1 MSTKRKKRKL
11 HAFDPSLTTPW
22 MPEKM
27 TIPEIQAY
35 LMEYNVPCPKVSK
48 SELLKIFKQK
58 VYPKLRHPK
67 SKRPKTNSSHT
78 PFRLFS
84 RSSSTTPQ
92 DTRQTGR
99 KSRAMEVENE
109 SGKSGS
115 KNRKSARK
123 LFHFGKITRKSPSK
137 PSIRKSS
144 SYKIDDKGRSGI
156 SSSLQNSSGGVK
168 ATSKGVADLFG
179 GSGTFPQVVSPIS
192 SDRQNYKPGLTGE
205 GGKPTF
211 KSTTP
216 TRGPSIF
223 PSSANR
229 STLQKPQYFVSAG
242 RARTNTLLDRLNQ
255 ENQDNSSKEP
265 ENSLRVINGNQIQ
278 YGQNIFG
285 LGDEVVYRNSLGW
298 KIIGIDFESMSL
310 NIKKENQVKNIL
322 PQYLKMIVESQVG
335 KKRDEDTSA
344 RTKTAPVHFAGLIPA
359 NRMKT
364 THRGRHFALAIALA
378 CIVFVGAL
386 AYLLKQPGPNF
397 CDFQKPGLGKPD
409 CTPCPRHATCRN
421 GKAKCWESYNLHWDV
436 CRKTKQLEKYIAT
449 IVQTSHTILK
459 EKRGDTECRLGPKES
474 KARIISDASL
484 SKRELKLLV
493 AEKLGLNSTATEGVE
508 YKEHWKFLN
517 AFGLAHIEFSHY
529 FESNS
534 KGNFWY
540 SKESIKT
547 WRCSLKELLH
557 QHSRQLAM
565 IIFASGLGL
574 WVYWRYLCWQ
584 KYYYETVPMAG
595 VVKKCAMEILHQAA
609 NSSEPV
615 VAIDL
620 LKETILSGEAEGLGE
635 AKPGKVA
642 WDLGY
647 SNLRQDRRV
656 MALMKVLDGRNTP
669 CLKLRANA
677 STGVLGA
684 ITPQMGAGAV

>member
-48 SELLKIFKQK
+48 SELLKIFKEK

-78 PFRLFS
+78 PFRFFS
-84 RSSSTTPQ
+84 HSSPATPQ
-92 DTRQTGR
+92 DKKQTGQM
-99 KSRAMEVENE
+99 SEAMEVENE
-109 SGKSGS
+109 SATGKS

-144 SYKIDDKGRSGI
+144 SNKIDDKSWSGI
-156 SSSLQNSSGGVK
+156 SSSSLNSSGGVK
-168 ATSKGVADLFG
+168 AKSKGVADLFG
-179 GSGTFPQVVSPIS
+179 GSRTIPRIVSPIC
-192 SDRQNYKPGLTGE
+192 SDRQIYKPGLTGE
-205 GGKPTF
+205 GGKPTC
-211 KSTTP
+211 TP

-223 PSSANR
+223 PTTANR
-229 STLQKPQYFVSAG
+229 STVQKPQYFVSEG
-242 RARTNTLLDRLNQ
+242 RAKTLLDRLDQ
-255 ENQDNSSKEP
+255 ENQDNSSREP
-265 ENSLRVINGNQIQ
+265 ENSPRVINGNKIQ

-285 LGDEVVYRNSLGW
+285 LGDEVEYRNSLGW
-298 KIIGIDFESMSL
+298 QIIGIDFESMSL

-322 PQYLKMIVESQVG
+322 PQYLKKIVESQVG
-335 KKRDEDTSA
+335 KKYEEDTGA

-364 THRGRHFALAIALA
+364 TNRGRHFACAIALV
-378 CIVFVGAL
+378 CIAVVGAL
-386 AYLLKQPGPNF
+386 AYLLKQPGPTF
-397 CDFQKPGLGKPD
+397 CDFQKPALGDPD

-459 EKRGDTECRLGPKES
+459 EKRGHTECRLGPKES
-474 KARIISDASL
+474 ETRIISDASL

-493 AEKLGLNSTATEGVE
+493 AERLGLNSTATEGVE
-508 YKEHWKFLN
+508 HMEHWRFLN
-517 AFGLAHIEFSHY
+517 AFGLAHIEFIHY
-529 FESNS
+529 FESNN

-547 WRCSLKELLH
+547 WRCSLKELLY

-565 IIFASGLGL
+565 IILASGVGL
-574 WVYWRYLCWQ
+574 WVYWRLLCWQ
-584 KYYYETVPMAG
+584 KYHYETVPMAG

-620 LKETILSGEAEGLGE
+620 LKETILSGEAEGLVG
-635 AKPGKVA
+635 AKPDKVA
-642 WDLGY
+642 WELGY
-647 SNLRQDRRV
+647 SNLRHDKRV

-684 ITPQMGAGAV
+684 LTPHMGAGAV